1 MISERLLH
9 TRSRVIIIIL
19 LAAFFT
25 SAGYQ
30 LAMSR
35 YSTAILL
42 FVSGML
48 ALWIEMRI
56 YSYTNDVINY
66 FFNALRNDDTTLQ
79 FPNKIKNS
87 SLSRLYEGMNQLN
100 RHFQD
105 IKLQNEYNEKYY
117 KTLIRNSATGLLVL
131 NHMNEVELMNDVACR
146 YAGISPDSTNPNI
159 IKVKNYAFYMA
170 LCSLQPG
177 ENHTYKQISGNAVQ
191 VLLFK
196 AILFQKNSMHLKLI
210 SIQDIRQELEAREL
224 ESYRKLISVLTH
236 EIMNLLSPLSSVAGS
251 LDNLYHP
258 SNKPISLSAMN
269 DEILRTTLSSIEV
282 INEQSAGMM
291 NFVNNYRKLSRIPR
305 PEIMPF
311 DIDEWIEQLRI
322 VYSEKMEEIHINFKI
337 SADHGLKQITAD
349 KKLINQVVVNLMNNA
364 MDAVKERE
372 DERLIRLN
380 IEITRQNRIRICI
393 SNNGPTIP
401 PEVQDKIFVPFF
413 TTKQEGSGIGL
424 SICQEIMKL
433 HGGSLMVVSGLDNF
447 TSFII
452 EI

>member
-9 TRSRVIIIIL
+9 TRSRVIVLLLLVIL
-19 LAAFFT
+19 FIA
-25 SAGYQ
+25 AGYQ
-30 LAMSR
+30 FARSH
-35 YSTAILL
+35 YSAAALL
-42 FVSGML
+42 FVAGLLM
-48 ALWIEMRI
+48 LWIEMRI
-56 YSYTNDVINY
+56 YRFTNDAITY

-87 SLSRLYEGMNQLN
+87 SLSRLYEGMNRLN

-105 IKLQNEYNEKYY
+105 IKLQNEYNERYY

-131 NHMNEVELMNDVACR
+131 NHINDVELMNEVACR

-159 IKVKNYAFYMA
+159 IKVKNAAFYEA
-170 LCSLQPG
+170 ICGLQPG
-177 ENHTYKQISGNAVQ
+177 ENHTYKQISGNSVQ
-191 VLLFK
+191 MLLFK
-196 AILFQKNSMHLKLI
+196 AILFQKNDLFVKLI

-251 LDNLYHP
+251 LDTLYHP
-258 SNKPISLSAMN
+258 SNQPINLAAVN
-269 DEILRTTLSSIEV
+269 EDILKTTLSSIEV
-282 INEQSAGMM
+282 IHSQSIGMM
-291 NFVNNYRKLSRIPR
+291 NFVNNYRKLSRIPQ
-305 PEIMPF
+305 PEIKPF
-311 DIDEWIEQLRI
+311 EIDEWIDQLRI
-322 VYSEKMEEIHINFKI
+322 VYSEKMQENHIDFKI
-337 SADHGLKQITAD
+337 NTDHSIKQIIAD

-364 MDAVKERE
+364 MDAVKEKE
-372 DERLIRLN
+372 DNRLIKLN
-380 IEITRQNRIRICI
+380 IEITRQNRIWICI
-393 SNNGPTIP
+393 SNNGPAIP

-413 TTKQEGSGIGL
+413 TTKEEGSGIGL

-433 HGGSLMVVSGLDNF
+433 HGGSLMVVSGHDNF

>member
-9 TRSRVIIIIL
+9 TRSRVIVLGLIV
-19 LAAFFT
+19 FFFL

-30 LAMSR
+30 IALSQ
-35 YSTAILL
+35 YSAAAVLV
-42 FVSGML
+42 VSGL
-48 ALWIEMRI
+48 VALWMEIGI
-56 YSYTNDVINY
+56 YKSTNDAVTY

-79 FPNKIKNS
+79 FPNKIRNS
-87 SLSRLYEGMNQLN
+87 SLSGLYEGMNRLN

-105 IKLQNEYNEKYY
+105 IKLENEYNERYY

-131 NHMNEVELMNDVACR
+131 NNMNEVELMNEVACR
-146 YAGISPDSTNPNI
+146 YAGISPDTTNPDVL
-159 IKVKNYAFYMA
+159 KVKNPEFYEA
-170 LCSLQPG
+170 LCRLQPG
-177 ENHTYKQISGNAVQ
+177 ENHTYKQITGNSVQ
-191 VLLFK
+191 ILLFK
-196 AILFQKNSMHLKLI
+196 AILFQKNNVFVKLV

-251 LDNLYHP
+251 LDKLYHP
-258 SNKPISLSAMN
+258 GNQPIGVAAVSE
-269 DEILRTTLSSIEV
+269 DILKTTLSSIEV
-282 INEQSAGMM
+282 INEQSNGLM
-291 NFVNNYRKLSRIPR
+291 NFVNNYRKLSRIPQPEMR
-305 PEIMPF
+305 PFET
-311 DIDEWIEQLRI
+311 DEWIDQLRI
-322 VYSEKMEEIHINFKI
+322 VYSEKMLDNQVDFQINNDPGI
-337 SADHGLKQITAD
+337 KQIIAD

-364 MDAVKERE
+364 MDAVRERS
-372 DERLIRLN
+372 DGRMIKLN
-380 IEITRQNRIRICI
+380 IENSRQNRVWICI
-393 SNNGPTIP
+393 SNNGPSIP

-433 HGGSLMVVSGLDNF
+433 HKGSLMVVSGHDNL

>member
-9 TRSRVIIIIL
+9 TRSRVIVLVL
-19 LAAFFT
+19 LVVLYMA
-25 SAGYQ
+25 AGYM
-30 LAMSR
+30 LALSH
-35 YSTAILL
+35 YPAAAVL
-42 FVSGML
+42 FVAGLL

-56 YSYTNDVINY
+56 YRFTNDAITY

-87 SLSRLYEGMNQLN
+87 SLSRLYEGMNRLN

-105 IKLQNEYNEKYY
+105 IKLQNEYNERYY

-131 NHMNEVELMNDVACR
+131 NHINEVEMLNEVACR

-159 IKVKNYAFYMA
+159 LKVKNTAFYEA
-170 LCSLQPG
+170 ICRLQPG
-177 ENHTYKQISGNAVQ
+177 ENHTYKQISGNSVQ
-191 VLLFK
+191 MLLFK
-196 AILFQKNSMHLKLI
+196 AILFQKNDLYVKLI

-251 LDNLYHP
+251 LDGLYHP
-258 SNKPISLSAMN
+258 SGQPIKMAELN
-269 DEILRTTLSSIEV
+269 EDILKTTLNSIEV
-282 INEQSAGMM
+282 INEQSNGIL
-291 NFVNNYRKLSRIPR
+291 NFVNNYRKLSRIPP
-305 PEIMPF
+305 PELKPF
-311 DIDEWIEQLRI
+311 EIDEWIDQLRI
-322 VYSEKMEEIHINFKI
+322 VYSGKMQDHKI
-337 SADHGLKQITAD
+337 DFQITADHGIKQIIAD

-364 MDAVKERE
+364 MDAVKEKA
-372 DERLIRLN
+372 DNRLIKLD
-380 IEITRQNRIRICI
+380 IEFTRQDRVWICI
-393 SNNGPTIP
+393 SNNGPAIP

-413 TTKQEGSGIGL
+413 TTKADGSGIGL

-433 HGGSLMVVSGLDNF
+433 HGGSLMVVSSIEGI
-447 TSFII
+447 TSFIM

>member
-9 TRSRVIIIIL
+9 TRSRVIVLVL
-19 LAAFFT
+19 LVIFYIA
-25 SAGYQ
+25 AGYQ
-30 LAMSR
+30 LALSH
-35 YSTAILL
+35 YSMAAL
-42 FVSGML
+42 FFAAGLL

-56 YSYTNDVINY
+56 YRYTNDAITY

-87 SLSRLYEGMNQLN
+87 SLSGLYEGMNRLN

-105 IKLQNEYNEKYY
+105 IKLQNEYNERYY

-131 NHMNEVELMNDVACR
+131 NHLNEVELMNDIACR

-159 IKVKNYAFYMA
+159 IKVKNAEFYEA
-170 LCSLQPG
+170 ICRLQPG
-177 ENHTYKQISGNAVQ
+177 ENQTYKQVSGNSVQ
-191 VLLFK
+191 MLLFK
-196 AILFQKNSMHLKLI
+196 AILFQKNDMYVKLI

-251 LDNLYHP
+251 LDTLYHP
-258 SNKPISLSAMN
+258 SNQPISLAAVN
-269 DEILRTTLSSIEV
+269 EDILKTTLSSIEV
-282 INEQSAGMM
+282 INEQSNGMM

-305 PEIMPF
+305 PEIKSF
-311 DIDEWIEQLRI
+311 EIDEWIDQLRI
-322 VYSEKMEEIHINFKI
+322 VYSEKMQENHIDFQI
-337 SADHGLKQITAD
+337 TADHGIKQIIAD

-372 DERLIRLN
+372 KDRLIKLN
-380 IEITRQNRIRICI
+380 IETTRQNRVWIRI
-393 SNNGPTIP
+393 SNNGPAIP

-413 TTKQEGSGIGL
+413 TTKEEGSGIGL
-424 SICQEIMKL
+424 SICQEIIKL
-433 HGGSLMVVSGLDNF
+433 HGGSLMVVTGHEDM
-447 TSFII
+447 TTFII

>member
-9 TRSRVIIIIL
+9 TRSRVIVLIL
-19 LAAFFT
+19 LVVFYTATGFLLAKSHYTTAA
-25 SAGYQ
+25 
-30 LAMSR
+30 
-35 YSTAILL
+35 LL
-42 FVSGML
+42 FVCGLL

-56 YSYTNDVINY
+56 YRFTNDAITY

-87 SLSRLYEGMNQLN
+87 SLTRLYEGMNRLN

-105 IKLQNEYNEKYY
+105 IRLQNEYNERYY
-117 KTLIRNSATGLLVL
+117 KTLIRNSTTGLLVL

-146 YAGISPDSTNPNI
+146 YAGISPDSTNPGI
-159 IKVKNYAFYMA
+159 IKVKNAAFYEA

-177 ENHTYKQISGNAVQ
+177 ENQTYKQISGNSVQ
-191 VLLFK
+191 MLLFK
-196 AILFQKNSMHLKLI
+196 AIFFQKNDVYVKLI

-251 LDNLYHP
+251 LDTLYHP
-258 SNKPISLSAMN
+258 SSQPISLSAVN
-269 DEILRTTLSSIEV
+269 EDILRTTLSSIEV
-282 INEQSAGMM
+282 INEQSNGMM

-305 PEIMPF
+305 PEIKPF
-311 DIDEWIEQLRI
+311 ETDEWMDQLRI
-322 VYSEKMEEIHINFKI
+322 VYSEKMLENHIDFKVN
-337 SADHGLKQITAD
+337 ADHGIRQIIAD

-364 MDAVKERE
+364 IDAVKEKE
-372 DERLIRLN
+372 DNRLIKLN
-380 IEITRQNRIRICI
+380 IEITRQNRIWICI
-393 SNNGPTIP
+393 SNNGPAIP

-413 TTKQEGSGIGL
+413 TTKEEGSGIGL

-433 HGGSLMVVSGLDNF
+433 HSGSLMVVSGHDNL

>member
-9 TRSRVIIIIL
+9 TRSRVIVLIL
-19 LAAFFT
+19 LGVFFT
-25 SAGYQ
+25 AAGYQ
-30 LAMSR
+30 LARSH
-35 YSTAILL
+35 YSTAALMFACSLI
-42 FVSGML
+42 

-56 YSYTNDVINY
+56 YRFTNDAISY

-87 SLSRLYEGMNQLN
+87 SLSRLYEGMNRLN
-100 RHFQD
+100 SHFQD
-105 IKLQNEYNEKYY
+105 IRLQNEYNERYY

-131 NHMNEVELMNDVACR
+131 NHQNEVELMNDVACR

-159 IKVKNYAFYMA
+159 IRVKNAPFYEA

-177 ENHTYKQISGNAVQ
+177 ENHTYRQINGNSVQ
-191 VLLFK
+191 MLLFK
-196 AILFQKNSMHLKLI
+196 AILFQKNDVFVKLV

-251 LDNLYHP
+251 LDAMYHP
-258 SNKPISLSAMN
+258 SSQPISLSALN
-269 DEILRTTLSSIEV
+269 EDILKTTLSSIEV
-282 INEQSAGMM
+282 INEQSNGIM

-305 PEIMPF
+305 PEIKPF
-311 DIDEWIEQLRI
+311 ETDEWIDQLRI
-322 VYSEKMEEIHINFKI
+322 VYSEKMQENHIDFIINT
-337 SADHGLKQITAD
+337 DHGIKEITAD

-364 MDAVKERE
+364 MDAVKEKE
-372 DERLIRLN
+372 DNRLIKLN
-380 IEITRQNRIRICI
+380 IELTRQNRIWICI
-393 SNNGPTIP
+393 SNNGPAIP

-413 TTKQEGSGIGL
+413 TTKEEGSGIGL

-433 HGGSLMVVSGLDNF
+433 HGGSLMVVSGHDNF